1 MNIPS
6 LLRAL
11 LGNQALFTLEVAGAD
26 VDLRVVRFSG
36 QESISGLFG
45 FRIEIAG
52 PDFDVGSL
60 VDKPALLNIE
70 TLQGPRH
77 VHGVLSEVEY
87 VGHARDQELY
97 EVDLVPWIWKL
108 QHREDC
114 RIFQA
119 TPTPKILEAVLIGAG
134 LPKDWLR
141 FDLVG
146 TYTPRDYCVQYH
158 ETDYAFISRL
168 MEEEGI
174 FFFFE
179 HKEDRHVL
187 VIADHP
193 GAHPPIPGTPEIWFN
208 ALGGEVADREHV
220 REFRFGQR
228 IKPGKA
234 SLRDFNLH
242 KPDAKMEVSESGK
255 LNADLEVYDYP
266 GEYQARGH
274 GQGIAKTRL
283 EAHQAQRR
291 SGGGASDCARL
302 TPGHLFMLLGHRR
315 DELDTIYRVVAV
327 YHTGSQPQ
335 VLGQDAAGEFNYGN
349 TFTVTEKAQPFRVPQ
364 RTPRPRVR
372 GLQTATVVGPEG
384 EEVHPD
390 EHARVKVQ
398 FHWDRAAPFD
408 ETSSCWVRVSQL
420 WAGNGWG
427 AMFIPRIGHE
437 VLVDFI
443 EGDPDRPVVV
453 GRLYTGNNKP
463 PYPLPAEKTKSTIK
477 SESSLGG
484 GGFNEFRYEDR
495 KGHEEIFLHAQKDW
509 NTFTINCLTETVGN
523 NRTSSIGNSETL
535 SVGNNRTVT
544 VKNNDHT
551 TVGVEHKLT
560 IAPPPPV
567 VIQFPAIP
575 FLPPPPPM
583 VIAIPPTTLTMSEQ
597 FIELS
602 TGYAT
607 ITIKGPDISLEADGN
622 IKIAAKGK
630 MDISAASGDLTI
642 KGGPMVKINC

>member
-1 MNIPS
+1 MSIS
-6 LLRAL
+6 TLLKAL
-11 LGNQALFTLEVAGAD
+11 LGNQALFTLDIGGVDAD
-26 VDLRVVRFSG
+26 IRVVRFNG
-36 QESISGLFG
+36 QEGISDLFR
-45 FRIEIAG
+45 FRLEIAG
-52 PDFDVGSL
+52 PYLDIADL
-60 VDKPALLNIE
+60 VDKPALVTIQGLE
-70 TLQGPRH
+70 TPRFI
-77 VHGVLSEVEY
+77 HGVLSEVEY
-87 VGHARDQELY
+87 AGHARDQELY

-119 TPTPKILEAVLIGAG
+119 APTRKILEAVLTGAG
-134 LPKDWLR
+134 LPKDLLR
-141 FDLVG
+141 FDLMAE
-146 TYTPRDYCVQYH
+146 YKPRDYCVQYH
-158 ETDYAFISRL
+158 ESDYAFISRL
-168 MEEEGI
+168 MEEDGM

-179 HKEDRHVL
+179 HFEDKHVL

-193 GAHPPIPGTPEIWFN
+193 RAHPPIGGIPAIYFN
-208 ALGGEVADREHV
+208 AGGEVTDREHV
-220 REFRFGQR
+220 RELRFGQR
-228 IKPGKA
+228 IKPGKH

-242 KPDAKMEVSESGK
+242 APDQKMEVNEAAK
-255 LNADLEVYDYP
+255 VHAELEVYNNPGDYQDP
-266 GEYQARGH
+266 GAGQA
-274 GQGIAKTRL
+274 IARTRL
-283 EAHQAQRR
+283 EAHQAMRR
-291 SGGGASDCARL
+291 SGTGVSDCPRL
-302 TPGHLFMLLGHRR
+302 TAGHLFQLIGHHR
-315 DELDTIYRVVAV
+315 DELDTTYRLVSVV
-327 YHTGSQPQ
+327 HTGKQPQ
-335 VLGQDAAGEFNYGN
+335 VLDQDATGEFEYHNRFIVN
-349 TFTVTEKAQPFRVPQ
+349 EKSQPYRTPQ
-364 RTPRPRVR
+364 RTLKPRVR

-398 FHWDRAAPFD
+398 FHWDRSEPFD

-453 GRLYTGNNKP
+453 GRLYTGNNRP

-477 SESSLGG
+477 SESSIGG

-495 KGHEEIFLHAQKDW
+495 KGSEEIFLHAQKDW

-523 NRTSSIGNSETL
+523 NRTSSIGNSETI

-551 TVGVEHKLT
+551 TVGVEHKVT

-567 VIQFPAIP
+567 VIQFPAVP
-575 FLPPPPPM
+575 FVPPPPPI
-583 VIAIPPTTLTMSEQ
+583 VIAIPPTTVTMREQ

-607 ITIKGPDISLEADGN
+607 ITIDGPDISLEADGN

-630 MDISAASGDLTI
+630 MDVSAASGDLTI